1 MDYYF
6 LIFFKSDKINNIWS
20 KGWPGCLT
28 FRISLVLVV
37 TIFKC
42 QGLFVVGCTKSHTL
56 VHMIDRFN
64 TNYRYYCQKCWN
76 FHTHTH
82 TKFKRTKFYK
92 GKYENMKYFFFMN
105 VLFVEMKISKLN
117 YWTYKCVKVAKPNYN
132 IVLLCLKHNLY
143 ISSIIHY
150 QSSRFID
157 NVQRVTKKQT
167 LRPILQVFNNRSHLE
182 FGLVLLDTHQ
192 GFISEMP
199 WPDGIRLAGIKLNSS
214 LFWYHDT
221 RLVPSG

>member
-76 FHTHTH
+76 FHTHTQ
-82 TKFKRTKFYK
+82 KIQKNKILQRKIW
-92 GKYENMKYFFFMN
+92 KYEIFILHECFICWNENF
-105 VLFVEMKISKLN
+105 KIK
-117 YWTYKCVKVAKPNYN
+117 
-132 IVLLCLKHNLY
+132 
-143 ISSIIHY
+143 
-150 QSSRFID
+150 
-157 NVQRVTKKQT
+157 
-167 LRPILQVFNNRSHLE
+167 
-182 FGLVLLDTHQ
+182 LLDIQ
-192 GFISEMP
+192 MCQSCQ
-199 WPDGIRLAGIKLNSS
+199 AKLQYCVVVFEAQFVHIVNYS
-214 LFWYHDT
+214 LSKFTFYWQCTKGD
-221 RLVPSG
+221 